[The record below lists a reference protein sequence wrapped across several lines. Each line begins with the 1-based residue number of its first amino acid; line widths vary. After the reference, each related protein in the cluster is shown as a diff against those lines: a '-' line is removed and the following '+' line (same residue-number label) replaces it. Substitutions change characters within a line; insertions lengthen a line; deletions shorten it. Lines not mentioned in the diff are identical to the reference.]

1 MSEELKNK
9 LYNYEVD
16 PPGTAWPRLAAIL
29 DDENSL
35 LTQKLY
41 NLEIPPPNGAW
52 VGVQQALEEVNPEN
66 YDARLYNFEVAP
78 PSDTWEK
85 ILDELD
91 TERTPPTINPVR
103 RFSPFI
109 KYAIAA
115 CLVGVIAFVAF
126 QFLKT
131 RTGHSVAN
139 VTVLPPKSPDT
150 IKPAEQKNS
159 VSQET
164 VISNN
169 LPKEGIS
176 KTNNPQRKKTFLQQ
190 TGYMTQLANPMIA
203 DVNSQA
209 SENFQQAVLRGEVP
223 GNCAL
228 ISETDPYMTFM
239 NPEGYLIR
247 ISKKLAETLGC
258 VYTNKSSQDDSPCE
272 SQINEWR
279 NKIAQSPVNSSTDNF
294 MDVLNIVKS
303 TQNN

>member
-1 MSEELKNK
+1 MSEELKSK
-9 LYNYEVD
+9 LYNYEVN
-16 PPGTAWPRLAAIL
+16 PPGTTWSRLAAIL

-41 NLEIPPPNGAW
+41 NLEATPPNGVWA
-52 VGVQQALEEVNPEN
+52 GVEQALEEGSVEN
-66 YDARLYNFEVAP
+66 YDARLYNFEAAP
-78 PSDTWEK
+78 PVGTWGK
-85 ILDELD
+85 ILHGLEAEKTL
-91 TERTPPTINPVR
+91 PTISSAR
-103 RFSPFI
+103 RFSPFV

-115 CLVGVIAFVAF
+115 CLLGVIAFATF

-131 RTGHSVAN
+131 RTGHSVAA
-139 VTVLPPKSPDT
+139 VTVVPPKSPET
-150 IKPAEQKNS
+150 IPPAEQKNS
-159 VSQET
+159 ASQET
-164 VISNN
+164 AISNN
-169 LPKEGIS
+169 LPKEDIS
-176 KTNNPQRKKTFLQQ
+176 KITKPQRKKNLLQQ

-203 DVNSQA
+203 DVNSQP

-258 VYTNKSSQDDSPCE
+258 IYSQNSDPCE

-279 NKIAQSPVNSSTDNF
+279 NKVAQSPVNSSTDNF
-294 MDVLNIVKS
+294 MDVLNIIKS
-303 TQNN
+303 TQN

>member
-16 PPGTAWPRLAAIL
+16 PPGTTWSRLAAIL

-41 NLEIPPPNGAW
+41 SLEVTPPNGAW
-52 VGVQQALEEVNPEN
+52 ANVLQALEKANTEN
-66 YDARLYNFEVAP
+66 YDTRLYNFEAAP
-78 PSDTWEK
+78 PADTWER
-85 ILDELD
+85 ILDELE
-91 TERTPPTINPVR
+91 TEKTSPKLYPAR
-103 RFSPFI
+103 RFNLFI

-115 CLVGVIAFVAF
+115 CLVGVIAFAAF

-131 RTGHSVAN
+131 RTGRSVAG
-139 VTVLPPKSPDT
+139 VTVLPPKTPET
-150 IKPAEQKNS
+150 VKPIEQKNS
-159 VSQET
+159 ASKET

-169 LPKEGIS
+169 LPKGDIS
-176 KTNNPQRKKTFLQQ
+176 KTNKPQQKKAFLQQ
-190 TGYMTQLANPMIA
+190 IGYMTELANPMIA
-203 DVNSQA
+203 DINPQA

-223 GNCAL
+223 GNCSL

-258 VYTNKSSQDDSPCE
+258 VYSNKSSQNNNPCE

-294 MDVLNIVKS
+294 MDVLNIIKS

>member
-9 LYNYEVD
+9 LYNYEVN
-16 PPGTAWPRLAAIL
+16 PPGTTWSRLAAIL

-41 NLEIPPPNGAW
+41 SLEVTPPNGAW
-52 VGVQQALEEVNPEN
+52 AGVEQALEEARVEN
-66 YDARLYNFEVAP
+66 YDARLYNFEAAP
-78 PSDTWEK
+78 PVDTWGK
-85 ILDELD
+85 ILDGLEAEKTL
-91 TERTPPTINPVR
+91 PTISPAR
-103 RFSPFI
+103 RFNPFI

-115 CLVGVIAFVAF
+115 CILGVIAFAAF

-131 RTGHSVAN
+131 RTGHSVAA
-139 VTVLPPKSPDT
+139 VTVVPPKSPET
-150 IKPAEQKNS
+150 VPSAGQKNS
-159 VSQET
+159 ASPET

-169 LPKEGIS
+169 LPKEDTAITT
-176 KTNNPQRKKTFLQQ
+176 KQQRKKTLLQQ

-203 DVNSQA
+203 DVNSQP

-223 GNCAL
+223 GNCSL

-258 VYTNKSSQDDSPCE
+258 IYSQNSDPCE

-279 NKIAQSPVNSSTDNF
+279 NKVAQSPVNSSTDNF
-294 MDVLNIVKS
+294 MDVLNIIKS
-303 TQNN
+303 AQNN